1 MSAAGPRPFVGP
13 ASAGQRATHD
23 CEPPEGGPTNTRQRA
38 CAPVGAVVAFICA
51 CVVACI
57 AMPASAA
64 DPPRTMHGSAD
75 GFAAPGVVLAWG
87 VLRGADDA
95 TTVVV
100 VRIAADPAQFGSV
113 AAVGIDPFTQQMKPL
128 FAPTPTTRSIDLRVP
143 RAHFSDF
150 PRTELRLFGS
160 ASPAQSDPPA
170 LVVFFLGVPDTT
182 PEVTSE
188 AALESYLAQRIARA
202 RANPGSKPP

>member
-1 MSAAGPRPFVGP
+1 MRVRAVVNFAL
-13 ASAGQRATHD
+13 ASA
-23 CEPPEGGPTNTRQRA
+23 C
-38 CAPVGAVVAFICA
+38 VASG
-51 CVVACI
+51 I

-75 GFAAPGVVLAWG
+75 AFAAAGVVLAWG

-95 TTVVV
+95 STAVV

-113 AAVGIDPFTQQMKPL
+113 AAAGIDPFTQQTKPL
-128 FAPTPTTRSIDLRVP
+128 LGPTPTTRNVDLRVP
-143 RAHFSDF
+143 RAHFADF
-150 PRTELRLFGS
+150 PRTELRLYG
-160 ASPAQSDPPA
+160 AAIPAPSDMPG

-182 PEVTSE
+182 PEFASE

-202 RANPGSKPP
+202 RANPGSRPP